1 MYADI
6 GVNLTDKRF
15 SSDVDEV
22 ITRALNAKVNLL
34 VLTGTSISSSHQ
46 VQQLAESH
54 SNLYCTAG
62 IHPHDAKSASS
73 PALEEIKQLA
83 RNEKV
88 CAIGETGLDFNRD
101 FSPRADQERSF
112 EAHLQLAVD
121 LKKPVFLH
129 QRDSHER
136 FLAIL
141 KSFRDQLNG
150 AVVHCFTDSKK
161 ALFDYLDLDCHIG
174 ITGWICDER
183 RGQELQELVHN
194 IPDNRLLL
202 ETDSPYLF
210 PRNFTEKMPK
220 KGRNE
225 PYLLPWIAAE
235 IARHRNQN
243 EVEMSAMVWQ
253 NSLKFF
259 DLESPE

>member
-22 ITRALNAKVNLL
+22 ITRALNAQVKLL

-46 VQQLAESH
+46 VQQLAESY

-73 PALEEIKQLA
+73 AALEEIKQLA

-101 FSPRADQERSF
+101 FSPRPDQERSF

-141 KSFRDQLNG
+141 KSFRDQLHG
-150 AVVHCFTDSKK
+150 VVVHCFTDSKK

-225 PYLLPWIAAE
+225 PCLLPWIATE
-235 IARHRNQN
+235 VARHRHQN

-259 DLESPE
+259 NLDLD